1 MRWTRLFL
9 LPLALASALLLVA
22 ACSDS
27 SDDANPT
34 ESATEAASA
43 TSTSE
48 GSATVEA
55 ASTESAT
62 SSATAE
68 ATSTATSES
77 TSTPESTPE
86 STSTATASS
95 TSSPESGDN
104 DYETEI
110 EDFAFEQGITVPV
123 GTTVR
128 WENRD
133 GVPHTVSADD
143 DAFDSG
149 LIETNET
156 FEVVFDAAGSF
167 SFHCNVHPSMTGTI
181 AVQ

>member
-1 MRWTRLFL
+1 VRWTRLFL
-9 LPLALASALLLVA
+9 LPLALASALLLAA

-27 SDDANPT
+27 GDDATPT

-48 GSATVEA
+48 GSATAEA
-55 ASTESAT
+55 TSTESAT
-62 SSATAE
+62 SSATTE
-68 ATSTATSES
+68 ATSTS
-77 TSTPESTPE
+77 TSE

-110 EDFAFEQGITVPV
+110 EDFAFEQGITVAA

-133 GVPHTVSADD
+133 GVPHTVTADD
-143 DAFDSG
+143 DTFDSG
-149 LIETNET
+149 LLATNET
-156 FEVVFDAAGSF
+156 FEVVFATAGSF

-181 AVQ
+181 TVP